1 MCLCK
6 PEIPG
11 LWGDSFANPGT
22 GELVE
27 HPRAERTGSLSDCP
41 EVLESDR
48 VGRVFSSINILFTPI
63 L

>member
-27 HPRAERTGSLSDCP
+27 HPGYIYDDSRGALQ
-41 EVLESDR
+41 
-48 VGRVFSSINILFTPI
+48 
-63 L
+63 